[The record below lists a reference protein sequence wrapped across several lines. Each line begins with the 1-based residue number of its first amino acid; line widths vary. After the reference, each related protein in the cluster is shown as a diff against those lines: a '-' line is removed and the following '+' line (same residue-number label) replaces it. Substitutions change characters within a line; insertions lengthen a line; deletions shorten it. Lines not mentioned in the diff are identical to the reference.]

1 MKLTKRHM
9 DLATQSFGPML
20 IIGSIGILVIG
31 SLVYGIYV
39 TFGAG
44 AENLTDQMEEHAR
57 LHAGAVSSA
66 PQFLRHVD
74 DMRAWPHQSQSVRAP
89 PLPGVL
95 HAERGRG

>member
-1 MKLTKRHM
+1 MELNRQQM
-9 DLATQSFGPML
+9 DLATQNFEPML

-57 LHAGAVSSA
+57 LHKYGIAHSHSGNGKAVPKGNKVKNHS
-66 PQFLRHVD
+66 HD
-74 DMRAWPHQSQSVRAP
+74 
-89 PLPGVL
+89 LPVKS
-95 HAERGRG
+95 

>member
-1 MKLTKRHM
+1 MELNMQQM
-9 DLATQSFGPML
+9 DLATQNFEPML

-57 LHAGAVSSA
+57 LHKYGIAHSHSGNGKAVAKSNKVKNHSHD
-66 PQFLRHVD
+66 L
-74 DMRAWPHQSQSVRAP
+74 SVKS
-89 PLPGVL
+89 
-95 HAERGRG
+95 

>member
-1 MKLTKRHM
+1 MELNVQQM
-9 DLATQSFGPML
+9 DLATQNFEPML

-57 LHAGAVSSA
+57 LHKYGIAHSHSGNGKAVAKSNN
-66 PQFLRHVD
+66 LKNHNHD
-74 DMRAWPHQSQSVRAP
+74 LSVKS
-89 PLPGVL
+89 
-95 HAERGRG
+95 

>member
-1 MKLTKRHM
+1 MELNLQQM
-9 DLATQSFGPML
+9 DLATQNFEPML

-57 LHAGAVSSA
+57 LHKYGIAHSHSGNGKAVAKSNKMKNHSHD
-66 PQFLRHVD
+66 L
-74 DMRAWPHQSQSVRAP
+74 SVKS
-89 PLPGVL
+89 
-95 HAERGRG
+95 

>member
-1 MKLTKRHM
+1 MELNVKQM
-9 DLATQSFGPML
+9 DLATQNFEPML

-57 LHAGAVSSA
+57 LHKYGIAHSHSGNGKAVPKGNKVKNHSHD
-66 PQFLRHVD
+66 L
-74 DMRAWPHQSQSVRAP
+74 SVKS
-89 PLPGVL
+89 
-95 HAERGRG
+95 